1 MRVGTQE
8 KKRGILQFFHGVLVL
23 KIGEM
28 REGAVI
34 KNTKKNTKQKRKID
48 REKEWEYERESAVEK
63 KTEAGLT
70 C

>member
-48 REKEWEYERESAVEK
+48 REKE
-63 KTEAGLT
+63 
-70 C
+70 